1 MNFIVQLIIQ
11 LPILL
16 ISLTVHEFS
25 HGYVAYI
32 LGDDTAK
39 RAGRLTLNPISHID
53 PIGLLMLF
61 IARIGWAKP
70 VPINPYNFQNYKRD
84 TALTAAAGPAAN
96 FTLAILLSVFFN
108 LIKKFNPEIMDYA
121 SNFTQILLWMLVYAI
136 LINLALGLFNLI
148 PIPPMDGS
156 KILGGFLSDEAYYK
170 YTAKERQGAQI
181 LMIILAVSF
190 VFRLNILGKIIMP
203 PLNFFLGL
211 LTGITLPN

>member
-96 FTLAILLSVFFN
+96 FTLAILLSVVFN
-108 LIKKFNPEIMDYA
+108 LIKKFDPDIMYYA
-121 SNFTQILLWMLVYAI
+121 SGFTQFWLGMLLYAI

-181 LMIILAVSF
+181 LMIVLAISF
-190 VFRLNILGKIIMP
+190 IFRLNIIGAIIMP
-203 PLNFFLGL
+203 PLNFFLNL
-211 LTGITLPN
+211 LTGLTL

>member
-96 FTLAILLSVFFN
+96 FTLAILLSVVFN
-108 LIKKFNPEIMDYA
+108 LIKKFDPDIMYYA
-121 SNFTQILLWMLVYAI
+121 SGFTQFWLGMLLYAI

-170 YTAKERQGAQI
+170 YTAKERLGAQI

-190 VFRLNILGKIIMP
+190 IFRLNLIGAIIMP

-211 LTGITLPN
+211 LTGITL

>member
-16 ISLTVHEFS
+16 ISLTIHEFS

-53 PIGLLMLF
+53 PIGLIMLF

-96 FTLAILLSVFFN
+96 FILAILLSVVFN
-108 LIKKFNPEIMDYA
+108 LIKKLNPEIMYA
-121 SNFTQILLWMLVYAI
+121 AGGFTQFWIGMLLYAV

-170 YTAKERQGAQI
+170 FTAQERKGAQI

-190 VFRLNILGKIIMP
+190 VFRLNLIGAIIMP
-203 PLNFFLGL
+203 PLNFFLNL
-211 LTGITLPN
+211 LTGLTL